1 MRVIPPILA
10 GLMALA
16 APSVQAVPNPSNE
29 NWRPVG
35 TVLSF
40 ELGDQSCGYGAHQT
54 LRRDW
59 RGEWW
64 WGPCLPNR

>member
-1 MRVIPPILA
+1 
-10 GLMALA
+10 MALA
-16 APSVQAVPNPSNE
+16 SPSVQAVPNPSNE

-64 WGPCLPNR
+64 